1 MVQAGRPVYIIDD
14 DTSVRK
20 ALKRLLTIAGYEP
33 ECFASGPEFLSRR
46 DLEAGSA
53 VICDLRMPGMNGVE
67 VLEHLANTSI
77 SLPFIFIT
85 AVEDDSIVDHAQLLG
100 KALLR
105 KPVDADD
112 LLEALADA

>member
-1 MVQAGRPVYIIDD
+1 MVQPGRPVYIIDD
-14 DTSVRK
+14 DHSVRK

-33 ECFASGPEFLSRR
+33 ECFSSGPEFLRR
-46 DLEAGSA
+46 HDLEEDSA
-53 VICDLRMPGMNGVE
+53 VICDLRMPEMNGVE
-67 VLEHLANTSI
+67 VLEHMASKSTT
-77 SLPFIFIT
+77 LPFIFIT

-112 LLEALADA
+112 LLEALADT